1 MLYLMQSVSRFGS
14 RPKVAVKG
22 RPDPRFGI
30 EQQAV
35 AKYREGDLPPIPQRL
50 QGAR

>member
-35 AKYREGDLPPIPQRL
+35 AKYRKGNLSPGPQCL
-50 QGAR
+50 QSAR